1 VSKLDFYLIVAFLL
15 SGIFI
20 GFRIGEDNF
29 LIKISDQISNL
40 GLIILLVSMGTN
52 LGSNDEI
59 FRQLGRIG
67 FQSFIFAA
75 ASIGFSLMFLILF
88 SKKLN
93 FDSFL
98 LSGKEETIERSAD
111 GSMTLIIFSS
121 VIIGIFAGYF
131 WLPESFYVLIDPITN
146 YSLAVLLF
154 GVGIDI
160 GASREVLKNLKLMGW
175 QILLI
180 PVIIAVGSLVG
191 SLLTGL
197 LMGYPGNQAAAVGAG
212 FGWYSLSGV
221 LLSELHSAQLGSV
234 AFLTNVFR
242 ELITVLILPF
252 VAKYFGRM
260 ATIAPGGATTMDVTL
275 PLVKRSGGE
284 AVVIP
289 AFISG
294 VVLTA
299 LVPILVPFLITI

>member
-1 VSKLDFYLIVAFLL
+1 MDFYLILAFLL

-20 GFRIGEDNF
+20 GFKSGDDNF
-29 LIKISDQISNL
+29 IVKISDKISNF
-40 GLIILLVSMGTN
+40 GLIVLLIAMGTN
-52 LGSNDEI
+52 LGSKDEI

-67 FQSFIFAA
+67 LQSFIFAA
-75 ASIGFSLMFLILF
+75 ASIGFSLIFLIFF

-93 FDSFL
+93 FESFL
-98 LSGKEETIERSAD
+98 LSGKEETIEENNDS
-111 GSMTLIIFSS
+111 SMTLIIFFS
-121 VIIGIFAGYF
+121 VILGILAGYF
-131 WLPESFYVLIDPITN
+131 WLSEAFYVLIEPVTN

-160 GASREVLKNLKLMGW
+160 GASREVINDLKLMGW

-191 SLLTGL
+191 SVLTGL

-234 AFLTNVFR
+234 AFLSNVFR
-242 ELITVLILPF
+242 ELLTVLILPF

-275 PLVKRSGGE
+275 PLVKQSGGE

-299 LVPILVPFLITI
+299 LVPLLVPFLITI

>member
-1 VSKLDFYLIVAFLL
+1 MRDLDFYLILVFLL

-20 GFRIGEDNF
+20 GFKAGEENF
-29 LIKISDQISNL
+29 LINISDKISNF
-40 GLIILLVSMGTN
+40 GLIVLLTSMGTN
-52 LGSNDEI
+52 LGSSDEI
-59 FRQLGRIG
+59 VHQLGKIG
-67 FQSFIFAA
+67 LQSFIFAA
-75 ASIGFSLMFLILF
+75 ASIGFSLGFLILF

-93 FDSFL
+93 FDNFL
-98 LSGKEETIERSAD
+98 LTGKEETVEETSE
-111 GSMTLIIFSS
+111 GSMTGMIFSS
-121 VIIGIFAGYF
+121 VIIGILAGYF
-131 WLPESFYVLIDPITN
+131 WLPESFYIFVEPITN

-154 GVGIDI
+154 GVGINI
-160 GASREVLKNLKLMGW
+160 GASREVLNDLRLMGW

-180 PVIIAVGSLVG
+180 PVIIAVGSLAG
-191 SLLTGL
+191 TLLTGMI
-197 LMGYPGNQAAAVGAG
+197 MGYPGNQAAAVGAG

-234 AFLTNVFR
+234 AFLSNVFR
-242 ELITVLILPF
+242 ELLTVLILPF

-275 PLVKRSGGE
+275 PLVKQSGGE

-299 LVPILVPFLITI
+299 LVPVLVPFLINK